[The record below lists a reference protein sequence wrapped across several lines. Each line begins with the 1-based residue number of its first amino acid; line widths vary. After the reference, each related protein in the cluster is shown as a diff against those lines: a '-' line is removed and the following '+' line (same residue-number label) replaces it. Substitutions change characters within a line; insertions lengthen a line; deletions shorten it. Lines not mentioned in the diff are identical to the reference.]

1 MAGAVTDFFGTATV
15 TPGDGRPRELGRI
28 LDRNDD
34 LYMNNGYL
42 RLSNN
47 TRVDLRTIIE
57 NPPGSGTPNVVTS
70 ANALPDDYLVRGDGV
85 RTVQTTSLQT
95 TGSNLVVPNDFY
107 AGDGNDPISLN
118 NVLWPQTAPTAGQV
132 LRATGA
138 TTTGWATPSAFS
150 LQDVQSAG
158 GGGDTL
164 IATTPVTAGVVYLK
178 DISGGTGI
186 TVTSDADD
194 IIISLTGG
202 AGVTGSGTDNRLV
215 LWNGTTA
222 IDASAISEPTA
233 GDLTSVKTINTS
245 TPSNLSGNAA
255 THFVAGN
262 DLGSTLSTGTSNVTG
277 VIVAGNTINGA
288 STIAGNSAGIAILGN
303 SGLTA
308 TVSST
313 CFGVSYLGC
322 TGTMSISTGSSTV
335 GAASSY
341 CTFAGGSEEKMI
353 ICSQAVQNT
362 NFANTL
368 TMGYAASTTPS
379 TANRTIELYAST
391 GNGTIE
397 GTLTQS
403 GSLTDIAEYYENALP
418 GIIPP
423 GTVVTLVFDGKNTC
437 KPAEPGDHFLGVVSE
452 SAAIILNAGE
462 FTWQGRYEKTK
473 HGKYITEDKFK
484 ENWVPKKGQTEADRP
499 IVKARK
505 ESKNYDPSKPYVA
518 RSERPREWS
527 CIATYRGAQV
537 FVRVES
543 TVGIAPGD
551 WLDVKAA
558 GVCTKSATK
567 SRLHVIKVVEPDLCW
582 CFMD

>member
-70 ANALPDDYLVRGDGV
+70 ANALPDNYLVMGDGV
-85 RTVQTTSLQT
+85 RTIQTTTLAS
-95 TGSNLVVPNDFY
+95 TGSTLTVPNAFS
-107 AGDGNDPISLN
+107 AGDGNDAVTLNGVNWPIAAPSAGNILTATN
-118 NVLWPQTAPTAGQV
+118 GTTTAWSAPTSVAV
-132 LRATGA
+132 
-138 TTTGWATPSAFS
+138 TTVASGGGSGDS
-150 LQDVQSAG
+150 LVIAG
-158 GGGDTL
+158 GPG
-164 IATTPVTAGVVYLK
+164 AVTLK
-178 DISGGTGI
+178 DIAGGTGI
-186 TVTSDADD
+186 TVTNDADD

-202 AGVTGSGTDNRLV
+202 AGVTGTGTDNYLV

-233 GDLTSVKTINTS
+233 GNLASVKTINTS
-245 TPSNLSGNAA
+245 TPSNLSNNAA

-368 TMGYAASTTPS
+368 TMGYAASTTPA
-379 TANRTIELYAST
+379 TANRTIEFYSST
-391 GNGTIE
+391 GSGTIE

-403 GSLTDIAEYYENALP
+403 GSLTDIAEFYENSTP

-423 GTVVTLVFDGKNTC
+423 GTVVTLVFDGNNTC
-437 KPAEPGDHFLGVVSE
+437 RPAEPGEHFLGVVSE
-452 SAAIILNAGE
+452 SAAIVLNAGE

-473 HGKYITEDKFK
+473 HGKYITEDKPK
-484 ENWVPKKGQTEADRP
+484 QTWVPKPGQTEADRP
-499 IVKARK
+499 IVRERR
-505 ESKNYDPSKPYVA
+505 ESKSYNPNKPYVA
-518 RSERPREWS
+518 RSERPGEWS

-551 WLDVKAA
+551 WLDVKSA
-558 GVCTKSATK
+558 GVCEKSATK
-567 SRLHVIKVVEPDLCW
+567 SRLRVIRVVDPDLCW